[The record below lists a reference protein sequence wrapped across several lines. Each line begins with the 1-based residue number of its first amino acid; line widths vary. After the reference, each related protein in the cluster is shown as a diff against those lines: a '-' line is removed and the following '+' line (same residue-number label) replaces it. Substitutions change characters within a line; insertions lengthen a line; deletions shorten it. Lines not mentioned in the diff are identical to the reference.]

1 MRARAACEVGV
12 LQPALLS
19 RGKPDE
25 RRRAIKIFQDSVWKL
40 TTQTGCDCGTAR
52 TRIMRMKV
60 AVLAVAVFIVG
71 TMPCV
76 VAQNAATPS
85 PSPAPSP
92 GLTNCTLVNATLA
105 DLAHCLP
112 TLPKGDGHATDR
124 GRQAFLTIVGLC
136 LAIGIALIGY
146 KRYFADL
153 FEPEREAGNYS
164 RARGD
169 TFDEEIDVE
178 GGGRPSS
185 RSRGS
190 EGIAM
195 SRMRAE

>member
-1 MRARAACEVGV
+1 M
-12 LQPALLS
+12 
-19 RGKPDE
+19 
-25 RRRAIKIFQDSVWKL
+25 
-40 TTQTGCDCGTAR
+40 
-52 TRIMRMKV
+52 
-60 AVLAVAVFIVG
+60 
-71 TMPCV
+71 
-76 VAQNAATPS
+76 
-85 PSPAPSP
+85 
-92 GLTNCTLVNATLA
+92 A
-105 DLAHCLP
+105 DLVLCMP

-136 LAIGIALIGY
+136 LAIGIALIAY

-185 RSRGS
+185 RSRGG

-195 SRMRAE
+195 SRMRVE

>member
-1 MRARAACEVGV
+1 M
-12 LQPALLS
+12 LQPALWS
-19 RGKPDE
+19 RGKPE
-25 RRRAIKIFQDSVWKL
+25 RRLAIKIFQDSEREL
-40 TTQTGCDCGTAR
+40 TTQTGCDSGTAR

-60 AVLAVAVFIVG
+60 AVLAVAVFVVG

-76 VAQNAATPS
+76 VAENATAPS
-85 PSPAPSP
+85 PPPPPSP

-136 LAIGIALIGY
+136 LAIGLALIAY

-153 FEPEREAGNYS
+153 FEPDREAGNYS

-185 RSRGS
+185 RSRGG

-195 SRMRAE
+195 SRMRVE